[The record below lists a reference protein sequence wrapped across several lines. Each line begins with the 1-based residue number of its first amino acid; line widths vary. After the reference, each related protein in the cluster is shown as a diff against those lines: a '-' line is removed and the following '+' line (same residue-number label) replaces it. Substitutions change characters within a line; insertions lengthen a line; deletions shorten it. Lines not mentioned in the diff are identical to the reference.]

1 VTGSLR
7 LVARPVLLLAGLVL
21 VGLLLRGGMEHRL
34 LDPAA
39 IAPGVAGEA
48 GFALAGA
55 LLCAV
60 GVPRQAVAFAG
71 GYAYGALGGGLL
83 SLLAQ
88 MLGCAASFLW
98 ARLLARDWAR
108 RRVRG
113 RLARLDAF
121 LAANPFWA
129 TLSLRL
135 LPVGSNILLNLLAG
149 VSGVAAAPFLAAT
162 LLGYLPQTIIF
173 ALLGGG
179 VQVGHAAQVA
189 VAIVLFV
196 GSMAGGLL
204 LLRRTR
210 RVAPVDEPQPG
221 GP

>member
-1 VTGSLR
+1 VNGPLR
-7 LVARPVLLLAGLVL
+7 LVARPALLL
-21 VGLLLRGGMEHRL
+21 VGLVVVGAMLRGGMEHRL
-34 LDPAA
+34 LDARS
-39 IAPGVAGEA
+39 IAPGLAGEA
-48 GFALAGA
+48 GFVLAGA

-71 GYAYGALGGGLL
+71 GYAFGAAGGGLL
-83 SLLAQ
+83 SLGAQ
-88 MLGCAASFLW
+88 MLGCGADFLW

-121 LAANPFWA
+121 LAAHPFTA
-129 TLSLRL
+129 TLSIRL
-135 LPVGSNILLNLLAG
+135 LPIGSNILLNLLAG
-149 VSGVAAAPFLAAT
+149 VSGVAALPFLVAT

-179 VQVGHAAQVA
+179 VQVGHTAQMGVA
-189 VAIVLFV
+189 VLLFAA
-196 GSMAGGLL
+196 SMAGGLL

-210 RVAPVDEPQPG
+210 RLAPAVAEDV
-221 GP
+221 

>member
-1 VTGSLR
+1 MTGQLR
-7 LVARPVLLLAGLVL
+7 LLARPALLAAGLLL
-21 VGLLLRGGMEHRL
+21 VGFMLRGGMEHRL

-39 IAPGVAGEA
+39 IAPGAAGKA
-48 GFALAGA
+48 GFVLAGA

-71 GYAYGALGGGLL
+71 GYAFGAPGGALL
-83 SLLAQ
+83 SLAAQ
-88 MLGCAASFLW
+88 MLGCGADFVW

-108 RRVRG
+108 RRVGG

-121 LAANPFWA
+121 LAAHPFSA

-135 LPVGSNILLNLLAG
+135 LPIGSNILLNLLAG
-149 VSGVAAAPFLAAT
+149 VSGIAAPPFLAAT
-162 LLGYLPQTIIF
+162 LLGYLPQTVIF

-189 VAIVLFV
+189 VAVILLAASL
-196 GSMAGGLL
+196 GGGLL

-210 RVAPVDEPQPG
+210 RLAPAVAEEG
-221 GP
+221 